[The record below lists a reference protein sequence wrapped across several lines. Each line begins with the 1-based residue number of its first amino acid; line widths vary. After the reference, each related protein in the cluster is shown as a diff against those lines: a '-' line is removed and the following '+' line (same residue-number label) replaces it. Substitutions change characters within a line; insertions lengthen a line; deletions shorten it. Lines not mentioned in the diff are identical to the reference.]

1 MTRIINQKEL
11 FDHLKKSDSEYAL
24 IQNPTGVFPAVEIAP
39 LSKKI
44 TSTNTLKA
52 VVCDMDGTLTTT
64 EGLCLHSLET
74 MVKRWMSPQA
84 ARNWSGLDPEKDYPH
99 VIGNSTTRH
108 VEYLMESYGDQLHP
122 QQFTAAFIH
131 AAQWLLVQ
139 GKDMRLKED
148 VRRQLQIAGG
158 DVELF
163 EKGEGASTHLRMP
176 HEKHWVAFAVTIYY
190 QRYHEIL
197 RAMGSPEL
205 QTIAPGLDALIESMP
220 GVGLFLTLVKGWLTP
235 KQMLNLYPL
244 WIKALPD
251 DLTISV
257 GESEY
262 AQGKKRLWD
271 LTEYFQNQSL
281 GIGLVTSSIDYEMR
295 IVLKAVFREIS
306 GQIQDWNLDQ
316 GAKSDLLAKFSDYR
330 QVLDV
335 RVNASASSE
344 GRLKPHGDLYSMA
357 LQQLG
362 VPISDFDKVIGFE
375 DSESGTVAMRAA
387 GIGLAMAV
395 PFQETSK
402 HDLSAA
408 SAILTGG
415 LAEAVI
421 IRGLFLNLK
430 DESN

>member
-11 FDHLKKSDSEYAL
+11 LDHLKMSDSEYAL
-24 IQNPTGVFPAVEIAP
+24 IQNPAGVFPVVEIAP

-64 EGLCLHSLET
+64 EGLCIHSLET
-74 MVKRWMSPQA
+74 MVRRWMLPEIAQD
-84 ARNWSGLDPEKDYPH
+84 WGGLDPGNDYPF

-108 VEYLMESYGDQLHP
+108 VEYLLERYGDQLDRA
-122 QQFTAAFIH
+122 QFTETFSYAAH
-131 AAQWLLVQ
+131 WLLKQ
-139 GKDMRLKED
+139 GRDFQLKEE
-148 VRRQLQIAGG
+148 VRRQIQYAGG
-158 DVELF
+158 DVSLF
-163 EKGEGASTHLRMP
+163 ENGEGDWVNLKIPIDASR
-176 HEKHWVAFAVTIYY
+176 VSFAVTIYY

-197 RAMGSPEL
+197 QAMGSPEL
-205 QTIAPGLDALIESMP
+205 QTIAPGLDALIEPMP
-220 GVGLFLTLVKGWLTP
+220 GVGLFLTLIKGWLSP
-235 KQMLNLYPL
+235 EQMLRLYPF
-244 WIKALPD
+244 WIKALPH
-251 DLTISV
+251 DLV
-257 GESEY
+257 FSEGDSDY
-262 AQGKKRLWD
+262 ELGKTRLSQ
-271 LTEYFQNQSL
+271 LAKYFQQNPVRV
-281 GIGLVTSSIDYEMR
+281 GLVTSSIDYEMR
-295 IVLKAVFREIS
+295 IVLKAVFNEIS
-306 GQIQDWNLDQ
+306 KQIPQWELDLIRENE
-316 GAKSDLLAKFSDYR
+316 LLAKFSEYR

-335 RVNASASSE
+335 RINASASSE
-344 GRLKPHGDLYSMA
+344 GRLKPHRDLYSMA

-362 VPISDFDKVIGFE
+362 IPTSEFDQVIGFE

-408 SAILTGG
+408 AAILKGG

-430 DESN
+430 DETS

>member
-11 FDHLKKSDSEYAL
+11 LARFKENDAEYAL
-24 IQNPTGVFPAVEIAP
+24 VQNPTGVFPAVEVAP

-44 TSTNTLKA
+44 TSTNALRA

-74 MVKRWMSPQA
+74 MVKRWMLPEIAQ
-84 ARNWSGLDPEKDYPH
+84 NWGGLDPENDYPF

-108 VEYLMESYGDQLHP
+108 VEYLLERYGDQLD
-122 QQFTAAFIH
+122 QGQFAKAFSEAAH
-131 AAQWLLVQ
+131 WLLTQ
-139 GKDMRLKED
+139 GKDLRLKEE
-148 VRRQLQIAGG
+148 VRRQLQYAGG
-158 DVELF
+158 DVSSF
-163 EKGEGASTHLRMP
+163 ENGEGDWVKLTIPSDASR
-176 HEKHWVAFAVTIYY
+176 VSFAVTIYY

-197 RAMGSPEL
+197 QAMGSPEL
-205 QTIAPGLDALIESMP
+205 QTIAPGLDALIEPMP
-220 GVGLFLTLVKGWLTP
+220 GVGLFLTLIKGYLAP
-235 KQMLNLYPL
+235 EQMLQLYPL
-244 WIKALPD
+244 WIKALPHELAPSKGD
-251 DLTISV
+251 
-257 GESEY
+257 SEY
-262 AQGKKRLWD
+262 ELGKKRLSH
-271 LTEYFQNQSL
+271 LAEYFQQNPVRV
-281 GIGLVTSSIDYEMR
+281 GLVTSSIDYEMR
-295 IVLKAVFREIS
+295 IVLKAVFTEIS
-306 GQIQDWNLDQ
+306 KQIPEWKLDLNSEE
-316 GAKSDLLAKFSDYR
+316 KLLATFSDYR

-335 RVNASASSE
+335 RMNASASSE
-344 GRLKPHGDLYSMA
+344 GRLKPHRDLYSMA

-408 SAILTGG
+408 SAILMGG